1 MYHNFIKVAVA
12 IPAVEVANCKINAER
27 IFDLIQDAENQGV
40 EIVCFPELS
49 ITGYTC
55 GDLFHNSTL
64 LENAK
69 NALKFLLEKTE
80 NFNIVSIVG
89 MPIMFDNQLFNC
101 AVVFRGKEILGIV
114 PKTYLPNNNEFYEQ
128 RWFASALDLQH
139 LISEELT
146 NEIYLLEQVVP
157 FARNIVFYAE
167 NENLPK
173 KEENQFAF
181 SVELCEDL
189 WAAVPPSSLQAL
201 AGSHIVFNLSASNE
215 LVGKNDY
222 RKQLVAQ
229 QSGRCNAGYVYVS
242 AGFGESST
250 DLLFASSAIIAENGA
265 ILAESE
271 RFSLDKQL
279 IISEID
285 IERLKNERLKN
296 ASFKRNN
303 LKNDFFAKRFVIYDE
318 EAKEMTLTRKIAKHP
333 FIPDEIGLNAR
344 CHEIF
349 NIQVNALAVRLFN
362 TKIDKAIIG
371 ISGGLDSTLA
381 LLVAVAAFD
390 KLKIDRKNIFGITMS
405 CFGTTTRTKNNA
417 LALMSAFGITSKEIS
432 IEKAVLQHFKDIEQ
446 DVNNHDITFENSQA
460 RERTQVL
467 MDYAN
472 KIGGLVIGT
481 GDMSEL
487 ALGWTTYN
495 GDQMSMYGVN
505 SGVPK
510 TLVRHLVEW
519 FANRPSKQPVISSDS
534 EKSRESSGA
543 LPCKQQPISP
553 CGRNDSV
560 VKILLDICDT
570 PISPELLP
578 ADKNGEIAQKT
589 EDIIGNYELHDF
601 FLYYFLRFGFS
612 PEKILFLAE
621 NAFENDYST
630 EEIKKW
636 LKVFIKRF
644 FTQQFKRSCMP
655 DGVKVGSINLSPR
668 GDWRMP
674 SDASFAEWLENI

>member
-1 MYHNFIKVAVA
+1 MLHNFVKVAAA
-12 IPAVEVANCKINAER
+12 IPVVEVANCKTNAER
-27 IFDLIQDAENQGV
+27 IFELIQDAENQCV
-40 EIVCFPELS
+40 EIVSFTELS

-69 NALKFLLEKTE
+69 SALNFLLEKTE
-80 NFNIVSIVG
+80 NFNITSIVG
-89 MPIMFDNQLFNC
+89 MPIMLDNQLFNC
-101 AVVFRGKEILGIV
+101 AVVFCGGNILGVV
-114 PKTYLPNNNEFYEQ
+114 PKTYLPNNNEFYEH
-128 RWFASALDLQH
+128 RWFASALDLQKGV
-139 LISEELT
+139 SEELT
-146 NEIYLLEQVVP
+146 NEIWLCQQAVP
-157 FARNIVFYAE
+157 FAKNIIFYAE
-167 NENLPK
+167 TENLPK
-173 KEENQFAF
+173 KNDADFAF
-181 SVELCEDL
+181 SVEICEDL

-201 AGSHIVFNLSASNE
+201 AGAHIVFNLSASNE
-215 LVGKNDY
+215 LVGKSDY
-222 RKQLVAQ
+222 RKQLIAQ

-250 DLLFASSAIIAENGA
+250 DLLFASSAFIAENGA

-271 RFSLDKQL
+271 RFTLDKQL

-285 IERLKNERLKN
+285 IERLRNERLKN

-303 LKNDFFAKRFVIYDE
+303 FKNDFFEKKFVIYDE

-333 FIPDEIGLNAR
+333 FIPDENGLNER
-344 CHEIF
+344 CSEIF

-362 TKIDKAIIG
+362 TKIERAVIG

-381 LLVAVAAFD
+381 LLVTIAAFD
-390 KLKIDRKNIFGITMS
+390 KLKIDRKNIVGITMP
-405 CFGTTTRTKNNA
+405 CFGTTARTKNNA
-417 LALMSAFGITSKEIS
+417 LDLMSALGITSKEIS
-432 IEKAVLQHFKDIEQ
+432 IEKAVLQHFKDIDQNIGNQ
-446 DVNNHDITFENSQA
+446 DVTYENSQA
-460 RERTQVL
+460 RERTQIL

-487 ALGWTTYN
+487 ALGWATYN
-495 GDQMSMYGVN
+495 GDHISMYGVN

-510 TLVRHLVEW
+510 TLVRHLIKCHCGLATQSLE
-519 FANRPSKQPVISSDS
+519 KQTIAGQV
-534 EKSRESSGA
+534 
-543 LPCKQQPISP
+543 
-553 CGRNDSV
+553 RNDGAIE
-560 VKILLDICDT
+560 KILLDICDT

-578 ADKNGEIAQKT
+578 ADEKGEIAQKT

-621 NAFENDYST
+621 NAFCQNQEPRTKNQDDRNYT
-630 EEIKKW
+630 KEEIKKW

-674 SDASFAEWLENI
+674 SDASAKEWLEF